1 MKNFLKQSNMKK
13 TVLLL
18 SLAGFLLSAGCNA
31 QPSAKANETTG
42 NSGDKIE
49 AYYFH
54 FTARCVTCRTVEAR
68 AKENIE
74 TLYPELVKQ
83 GKISFQSINLD
94 DEANLPPA
102 KKLGVGGQT
111 LLIVKGGTKIDL
123 TSYGF
128 MYAMH
133 QPEKLKAIMKE
144 KIDSLLASR

>member
-1 MKNFLKQSNMKK
+1 MKK
-13 TVLLL
+13 TVLLF
-18 SLAGFLLSAGCNA
+18 SLAGILLSGGCNA

-54 FTARCVTCRTVEAR
+54 FTARCITCRTVEAK

-83 GKISFQSINLD
+83 GKISFQSVNLD
-94 DEANLPPA
+94 DKANLPLA
-102 KKLGVGGQT
+102 KKFGVGGQM
-111 LLIVKGGTKIDL
+111 LLVVKGQIKIDL
-123 TSYGF
+123 TPYGF

-133 QPEKLKAIMKE
+133 QPDKLKAIMKE
-144 KIDSLLASR
+144 KIDNLLALR